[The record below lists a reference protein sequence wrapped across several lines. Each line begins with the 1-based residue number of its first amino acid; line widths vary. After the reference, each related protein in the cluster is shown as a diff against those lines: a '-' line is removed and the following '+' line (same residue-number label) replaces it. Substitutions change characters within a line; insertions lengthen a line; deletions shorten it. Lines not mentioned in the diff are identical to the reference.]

1 MKNNKNTLLFAVLI
15 LLWIAISLLDICV
28 GSIRITP
35 AQFWDYLTGNMDSG
49 MASVITD
56 FRLPKALTACL
67 TGAALA
73 VAGQMMQ
80 TLFANPLAGP
90 YVLGISSGAGLGVAL
105 LLLGSSFLP
114 AFLIG
119 NMWIQIAAA
128 MLGAMV
134 VMLLVLLVSTRTS
147 DTVSLLLVGMMF
159 GSLAGGIIQVL
170 QSLSNPESLKMY
182 VVWSMGSI
190 GGVTWDMLHILL
202 PVISVGLLAALL
214 LSKKLNALLLGE
226 NYAVGLGISLGFT
239 RFYIIVVTCLLAA
252 TTTAFTGPIA
262 FIGMAVPHLARGLFK
277 TSNHHLILPASM
289 LIGATLLMLCDC
301 FTQLPI
307 SEYILPINAICSLIG
322 APIILWVI
330 IKNKHINQ

>member
-1 MKNNKNTLLFAVLI
+1 MKNNKNTILFILLA
-15 LLWIAISLLDICV
+15 LLWIAVGILDLCI

-35 AQFWDYLTGNMDSG
+35 TQLWHYITGTLDAG

-56 FRLPKALTACL
+56 FRLPKVLTACV
-67 TGAALA
+67 TGASLA

-90 YVLGISSGAGLGVAL
+90 YVLGISSGAGLGVAM

-114 AFLIG
+114 AFLVG
-119 NMWIQIAAA
+119 NMWIQIIAA
-128 MLGAMV
+128 LIGALF
-134 VMLLVLLVSTRTS
+134 VMLLVLLVSTRTT

-159 GSLAGGIIQVL
+159 GSLTGGIIQVL
-170 QSLSNPESLKMY
+170 QSISNPEALKMY

-190 GGVTWDMLHILL
+190 GGVTWDMLHIML
-202 PVISVGLLAALL
+202 PVISVGLIAALL
-214 LSKKLNALLLGE
+214 LCKPLNALLLGE
-226 NYAVGLGISLGFT
+226 NYAIGLGISLTRT
-239 RFYIIVVTCLLAA
+239 RFFIIFITCLLAA

-262 FIGMAVPHLARGLFK
+262 FIGMAVPHLARGVFR
-277 TSNHHLILPASM
+277 TANHHLILPASM
-289 LIGATLLMLCDC
+289 FIGASLLMLCDC

-307 SEYILPINAICSLIG
+307 SDYILPINAICSLIG

-330 IKNKHINQ
+330 IKNKHLNQ